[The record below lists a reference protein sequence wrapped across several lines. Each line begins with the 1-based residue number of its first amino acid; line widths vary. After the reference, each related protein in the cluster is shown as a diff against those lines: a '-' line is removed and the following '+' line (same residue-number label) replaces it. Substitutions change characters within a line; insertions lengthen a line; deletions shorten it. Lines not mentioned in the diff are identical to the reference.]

1 MENQNIDTKQLE
13 NSSIPFVN
21 HFSKLRENP
30 KWLVKLL
37 ILIVLAIITAFVSY
51 FATKDSLLSQTNG
64 QMNSGVYLI
73 ITIITGFFGML
84 FNAGI
89 VFVIFLVISKIFKSD
104 AKGSSIFSAA
114 LSYSIIINA
123 FSLIIIIIQLLFGL
137 SILEYKLD
145 SLNIFAKDNK
155 YLMAISLTNLLK
167 AFLTG
172 VVYYS
177 TSRLSKKT
185 SIILGIVALVL
196 LVGFGII
203 SGASGQS
210 MPNMNTK

>member
-1 MENQNIDTKQLE
+1 M
-13 NSSIPFVN
+13 
-21 HFSKLRENP
+21 
-30 KWLVKLL
+30 KLL

-51 FATKDSLLSQTNG
+51 FATKDSVLSQTNG

>member
-1 MENQNIDTKQLE
+1 M
-13 NSSIPFVN
+13 
-21 HFSKLRENP
+21 
-30 KWLVKLL
+30 KLL

-51 FATKDSLLSQTNG
+51 FATKDSVLSQTNG

-104 AKGSSIFSAA
+104 AKASSLFSAA
-114 LSYSIIINA
+114 LSYSIIILG
-123 FSLIIIIIQLLFGL
+123 FTTIISLIQIVFGL
-137 SILEYKLD
+137 KITDYKLD
-145 SLNIFAKDNK
+145 SLNIFSKDNK
-155 YLMAISLTNLLK
+155 TLMAFSLTNLLK

-185 SIILGIVALVL
+185 SIILGIVALIIL
-196 LVGFGII
+196 IGSGMI
-203 SGASGQS
+203 SG
-210 MPNMNTK
+210 MNS

>member
-1 MENQNIDTKQLE
+1 MENQNIENNQLE
-13 NSSIPFVN
+13 NSSVPFVS

-37 ILIVLAIITAFVSY
+37 ILIVLALITAFVSY
-51 FATKDSLLSQTNG
+51 LATKDTVISQSNG
-64 QMNSGVYLI
+64 QMNSGLYLI
-73 ITIITGFFGML
+73 ISLFTGFFGIL
-84 FNAGI
+84 FNTAI
-89 VFVIFLVISKIFKSD
+89 IFVIFLVISKIFKSD

-114 LSYSIIINA
+114 LSYAIIIDT
-123 FSLIIIIIQLLFGL
+123 FSLIITIIQALFGL
-137 SILEYKLD
+137 SIFEYKLD

-155 YLMAISLTNLLK
+155 YLMAISLTNVLK

-196 LVGFGII
+196 LVGFGLI

>member
-51 FATKDSLLSQTNG
+51 FATKDSVLSQFNG

-73 ITIITGFFGML
+73 MTLITSFFGML

-123 FSLIIIIIQLLFGL
+123 FSLIIIIIN
-137 SILEYKLD
+137 YYLD
-145 SLNIFAKDNK
+145 
-155 YLMAISLTNLLK
+155 
-167 AFLTG
+167 
-172 VVYYS
+172 
-177 TSRLSKKT
+177 
-185 SIILGIVALVL
+185 
-196 LVGFGII
+196 
-203 SGASGQS
+203 
-210 MPNMNTK
+210 

>member
-1 MENQNIDTKQLE
+1 M
-13 NSSIPFVN
+13 
-21 HFSKLRENP
+21 
-30 KWLVKLL
+30 
-37 ILIVLAIITAFVSY
+37 
-51 FATKDSLLSQTNG
+51 
-64 QMNSGVYLI
+64 
-73 ITIITGFFGML
+73 
-84 FNAGI
+84 
-89 VFVIFLVISKIFKSD
+89 IFLVISKIFKSD

-114 LSYSIIINA
+114 LSYAIIIDT
-123 FSLIIIIIQLLFGL
+123 FSLIITIIQALFGL
-137 SILEYKLD
+137 SIFEYKLD

-155 YLMAISLTNLLK
+155 YLMAISLTNVLK

-196 LVGFGII
+196 LVGFGLI

>member
-1 MENQNIDTKQLE
+1 M
-13 NSSIPFVN
+13 
-21 HFSKLRENP
+21 
-30 KWLVKLL
+30 KLL

-51 FATKDSLLSQTNG
+51 FATKDSVLSQTNG

-123 FSLIIIIIQLLFGL
+123 FSLIIQLLFGL

-145 SLNIFAKDNK
+145 SLNIFAKGNK
-155 YLMAISLTNLLK
+155 FLMALNLTNLLK

-196 LVGFGII
+196 LVGFGLI